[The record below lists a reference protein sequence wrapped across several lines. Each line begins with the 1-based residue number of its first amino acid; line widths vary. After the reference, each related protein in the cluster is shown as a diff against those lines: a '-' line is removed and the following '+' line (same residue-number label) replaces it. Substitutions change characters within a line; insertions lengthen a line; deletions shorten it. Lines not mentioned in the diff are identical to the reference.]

1 MTCDVFDVVVVPF
14 PFTDSPAAVRRP
26 ALVLSR
32 PSFNRHGYTVLAM
45 ITDSRNAPWPSDTE
59 IDPSPAGLKM
69 ASVVRMKIFTLDNRL
84 LIGKIGRLKPAD
96 RRKVSASLA
105 TVVPLVPPHAGI

>member
-45 ITDSRNAPWPSDTE
+45 ITAVRRPALVLSRPSFNRHGYTVLAMITDLRNAPWPLDTE
-59 IDPSPAGLKM
+59 IEPSAAGLKM
-69 ASVVRMKIFTLDNRL
+69 ASVVRMKFFTLDNRL
-84 LIGKIGRLKPAD
+84 I
-96 RRKVSASLA
+96 
-105 TVVPLVPPHAGI
+105 